1 MENIIFIYIG
11 TNVAHIEQPC
21 IYSFALGMSIKM
33 PSLESKIKQVC
44 VLQHLLCL
52 RKYICRTDTI
62 EYVLS
67 VIILL
72 KNLRYLTMNLDIIKF
87 SRQKCDKIML

>member
-44 VLQHLLCL
+44 TATFV
-52 RKYICRTDTI
+52 
-62 EYVLS
+62 
-67 VIILL
+67 
-72 KNLRYLTMNLDIIKF
+72 
-87 SRQKCDKIML
+87 MLEEVHM

>member
-11 TNVAHIEQPC
+11 TYVAHIEQPC

-33 PSLESKIKQVC
+33 PSLGSKIQQVC
-44 VLQHLLCL
+44 TATFVMLTYVEMTRLNS
-52 RKYICRTDTI
+52 ICN
-62 EYVLS
+62 Y
-67 VIILL
+67 L
-72 KNLRYLTMNLDIIKF
+72 KNNLRHLKINLDIIKF

>member
-33 PSLESKIKQVC
+33 PSLGSKIQQVC
-44 VLQHLLCL
+44 TATFV
-52 RKYICRTDTI
+52 
-62 EYVLS
+62 
-67 VIILL
+67 
-72 KNLRYLTMNLDIIKF
+72 
-87 SRQKCDKIML
+87 MLEEVHM